1 MASRKAPIC
10 ENCGNPVKE
19 VICVLPAVD
28 RRSDQDVIYAG
39 CIMDFPAKKWDCL
52 CWIDEPE
59 HKVDLQ
65 IVVGDITDLEVDA
78 IVNAANPE
86 LQRGGGVCGAIFAAA
101 GPGLAEEI
109 ANKYPDG
116 IETGE
121 AVITGGYASK
131 AKWIVHAVAPQAT
144 HQGSGDHAMLAMA
157 YRNSLLLADAAGAK
171 SIAFPSLGTRVSGWE
186 VRKAAGHALHNGI
199 FSLLLQLSSIESV
212 TLCCFCEH
220 DADDYRVGRER
231 LLYDEGMLETLGEG

>member
-1 MASRKAPIC
+1 MINKISSR
-10 ENCGNPVKE
+10 V
-19 VICVLPAVD
+19 
-28 RRSDQDVIYAG
+28 
-39 CIMDFPAKKWDCL
+39 
-52 CWIDEPE
+52 
-59 HKVDLQ
+59 
-65 IVVGDITDLEVDA
+65 A
-78 IVNAANPE
+78 IVGFSERATNAGG
-86 LQRGGGVCGAIFAAA
+86 RGQGLGRDGGCGV
-101 GPGLAEEI
+101 GNSGC
-109 ANKYPDG
+109 
-116 IETGE
+116 GE